1 MESSLSDPARP
12 VGRGRKAQAAV
23 RAATL
28 AELLDRGYAE
38 LTVEGVAQRA
48 GVHKTTLYR
57 RWKDRASLVV
67 DALAER
73 FATDIPIPDTGAIET
88 DLQALAQALVQSMT
102 GPVGRAVQTA
112 MYSDA
117 GRLPEIAEARRRIFA
132 DRFRRA
138 EPVVARAIER
148 GELPADTDPVELIKT
163 LVAPIHFR
171 LLVSP
176 DPVEEG
182 TADLAVSITLA
193 AARAGVLAKGSPAPA
208 TATEADAGQAAD
220 EGAARAAGAQA
231 STKRSASAGTKSS

>member
-1 MESSLSDPARP
+1 MELSPSEPARP
-12 VGRGRKAQAAV
+12 VGRGLKAQAAV

-67 DALAER
+67 DALAEH
-73 FATDIPIPDTGAIET
+73 FATDIPIPDTGAVET
-88 DLQALAQALVQSMT
+88 DLQALARGLVQSMT

-112 MYSDA
+112 MFSDA
-117 GRLPEIAEARRRIFA
+117 GRLPEVAEAKRRIFA

-138 EPVVARAIER
+138 EPVVARAIAR

-163 LVAPIHFR
+163 LAAPIYFR
-171 LLVSP
+171 LLVSA

-182 TADLAVSITLA
+182 TAEQAVRITLA
-193 AARAGVLAKGSPAPA
+193 AAHAGALARGSVVAVE
-208 TATEADAGQAAD
+208 ATETDAGQA
-220 EGAARAAGAQA
+220 
-231 STKRSASAGTKSS
+231 

>member
-1 MESSLSDPARP
+1 MELSPSEPTRP

-67 DALAER
+67 DALAEH
-73 FATDIPIPDTGAIET
+73 FATDIPIPDTGAVET
-88 DLQALAQALVQSMT
+88 DLQALARALVQSMS

-112 MYSDA
+112 MFSDA
-117 GRLPEIAEARRRIFA
+117 GRLPEVAEAKRRIFA

-163 LVAPIHFR
+163 LAAPIYFR
-171 LLVSP
+171 LLVSA

-182 TADLAVSITLA
+182 TAEQAVQITLA
-193 AARAGVLAKGSPAPA
+193 AARAGALVRGSAA
-208 TATEADAGQAAD
+208 AVEAAEADAGQA
-220 EGAARAAGAQA
+220 
-231 STKRSASAGTKSS
+231 

>member
-1 MESSLSDPARP
+1 MELGSSGPARP
-12 VGRGRKAQAAV
+12 VGRGLKAQAAV

-57 RWKDRASLVV
+57 RWKDRESLVV
-67 DALAER
+67 DALSEH
-73 FATDIPIPDTGAIET
+73 FATDIPTPDTGAVET
-88 DLQALAQALVQSMT
+88 DLLALARALVRSMT

-117 GRLPEIAEARRRIFA
+117 GRLPEIAEAKRRVFA

-163 LVAPIHFR
+163 LAAPIYFR
-171 LLVSP
+171 LLVSA

-182 TADLAVSITLA
+182 AAEQAVRITLA
-193 AARAGVLAKGSPAPA
+193 AARAGALARGSAA
-208 TATEADAGQAAD
+208 ADGTTEAEAGQA
-220 EGAARAAGAQA
+220 
-231 STKRSASAGTKSS
+231 

>member
-1 MESSLSDPARP
+1 MESGSSGPARP

-57 RWKDRASLVV
+57 RWKDRESLVV
-67 DALAER
+67 DALAEH
-73 FATDIPIPDTGAIET
+73 FATDIPTPDTGSVET
-88 DLQALAQALVQSMT
+88 DLQALARALVQSMT

-117 GRLPEIAEARRRIFA
+117 GRLPEIAEARRRVFA

-148 GELPADTDPVELIKT
+148 GELPAETDPVELFKT
-163 LVAPIHFR
+163 LAAPIYFR
-171 LLVSP
+171 LLVSS

-182 TADLAVSITLA
+182 TADQAVRITLA
-193 AARAGVLAKGSPAPA
+193 AARAGLLTQASAVAVK
-208 TATEADAGQAAD
+208 ATEADAGQA
-220 EGAARAAGAQA
+220 
-231 STKRSASAGTKSS
+231 

>member
-1 MESSLSDPARP
+1 MQLLVAIRWSLTREYLLTQLGVAMELGSSGPARP

-28 AELLDRGYAE
+28 AELVDRGYAE

-67 DALAER
+67 DALAEH
-73 FATDIPIPDTGAIET
+73 FATDIPIPDTGAVET
-88 DLQALAQALVQSMT
+88 DLQALAQALVQSMS

-117 GRLPEIAEARRRIFA
+117 GRLPEIAEARRRVFA
-132 DRFRRA
+132 DRFQRA
-138 EPVVARAIER
+138 EPVIARAIER

-163 LVAPIHFR
+163 LVAPIYFR

-182 TADLAVSITLA
+182 TADQAVRITLA
-193 AARAGVLAKGSPAPA
+193 AARAGALTQGSGVAVK
-208 TATEADAGQAAD
+208 ATEAGTGQA
-220 EGAARAAGAQA
+220 
-231 STKRSASAGTKSS
+231 

>member
-1 MESSLSDPARP
+1 MESSPSEPARP

-67 DALAER
+67 DALAEH
-73 FATDIPIPDTGAIET
+73 FATDIPIPDTGAVET
-88 DLQALAQALVQSMT
+88 DLQALARALVQSMS

-112 MYSDA
+112 MFSDA
-117 GRLPEIAEARRRIFA
+117 GRLPEVAEAKQRIFA

-148 GELPADTDPVELIKT
+148 GELPADTDPAELIKT
-163 LVAPIHFR
+163 LAAPIYFR
-171 LLVSP
+171 LLISA

-182 TADLAVSITLA
+182 TAEQAVRITLA
-193 AARAGVLAKGSPAPA
+193 AARAGALAPGSAG
-208 TATEADAGQAAD
+208 ATEADAGQP
-220 EGAARAAGAQA
+220 
-231 STKRSASAGTKSS
+231 

>member
-1 MESSLSDPARP
+1 MESGSSGRARP

-57 RWKDRASLVV
+57 RWKDRESLVV
-67 DALAER
+67 DALAEH
-73 FATDIPIPDTGAIET
+73 FATDIPTPDTGSVET
-88 DLQALAQALVQSMT
+88 DLQALARALVQSMT

-117 GRLPEIAEARRRIFA
+117 GRLPEIAEARRRVFA

-148 GELPADTDPVELIKT
+148 GELPAETDPVELFKT
-163 LVAPIHFR
+163 LAAPIYFR
-171 LLVSP
+171 LLVSS

-182 TADLAVSITLA
+182 TADQAVRITLA
-193 AARAGVLAKGSPAPA
+193 AARAGLLTQASAVAVK
-208 TATEADAGQAAD
+208 ATEADVGQA
-220 EGAARAAGAQA
+220 
-231 STKRSASAGTKSS
+231 

>member
-1 MESSLSDPARP
+1 MESDSSETARP

-57 RWKDRASLVV
+57 RWKDRESLVV
-67 DALAER
+67 DALAEH
-73 FATDIPIPDTGAIET
+73 FATDIPTPDTGAVET
-88 DLQALAQALVQSMT
+88 DLQALARALVQSMT

-112 MYSDA
+112 MFSDA
-117 GRLPEIAEARRRIFA
+117 GRLPEVAEAKRRIFA

-138 EPVVARAIER
+138 EPVIARAIER

-163 LVAPIHFR
+163 LAAPIYFR
-171 LLVSP
+171 LLVSS

-182 TADLAVSITLA
+182 TAEQAVRITLA
-193 AARAGVLAKGSPAPA
+193 AARAGALARRSAVADK
-208 TATEADAGQAAD
+208 ATEAEAG
-220 EGAARAAGAQA
+220 R
-231 STKRSASAGTKSS
+231 T

>member
-1 MESSLSDPARP
+1 MELESSGPARP

-48 GVHKTTLYR
+48 GVHKTTVYR

-67 DALAER
+67 DALSEH
-73 FATDIPIPDTGAIET
+73 FATDIPTPDTGAIET
-88 DLQALAQALVQSMT
+88 DLSALARALAHSMT

-117 GRLPEIAEARRRIFA
+117 GRLPEIAEARRRVFA

-138 EPVVARAIER
+138 EPVITRAIER
-148 GELPADTDPVELIKT
+148 GELPAETDPVELLKT
-163 LVAPIHFR
+163 LAAPIYFR
-171 LLVSP
+171 LLVSA

-182 TADLAVSITLA
+182 TADQAVRITLA
-193 AARAGVLAKGSPAPA
+193 AARAGALNQGSAVGVK
-208 TATEADAGQAAD
+208 ATEADAGQA
-220 EGAARAAGAQA
+220 
-231 STKRSASAGTKSS
+231 

>member
-1 MESSLSDPARP
+1 MESGSSGPTRP

-48 GVHKTTLYR
+48 GVHKTTVYR

-67 DALAER
+67 DALAEH
-73 FATDIPIPDTGAIET
+73 FAADIPTPDTGAIET
-88 DLQALAQALVQSMT
+88 DLRALARALAQSMT

-117 GRLPEIAEARRRIFA
+117 GRLPEIAEARRRVFA

-138 EPVVARAIER
+138 EPVITRAIER
-148 GELPADTDPVELIKT
+148 GELPAETDPVELLKT
-163 LVAPIHFR
+163 LAAPIYFR
-171 LLVSP
+171 LLVSA
-176 DPVEEG
+176 DPIEEA
-182 TADLAVSITLA
+182 TADQAVRITLA
-193 AARAGVLAKGSPAPA
+193 AARAGALVQGSAVA
-208 TATEADAGQAAD
+208 VK
-220 EGAARAAGAQA
+220 AAGADADQP
-231 STKRSASAGTKSS
+231 

>member
-1 MESSLSDPARP
+1 MELSPSEPARP

-38 LTVEGVAQRA
+38 LTIEGVAQRA

-67 DALAER
+67 DALAEH
-73 FATDIPIPDTGAIET
+73 FATDIPIPDTGAVET
-88 DLQALAQALVQSMT
+88 DLQALARALVQSMT

-112 MYSDA
+112 MFSDA
-117 GRLPEIAEARRRIFA
+117 GRLPEVAEAKRRIFA

-163 LVAPIHFR
+163 LAAPIYFR
-171 LLVSP
+171 LLISA

-182 TADLAVSITLA
+182 TAEQAVRITLA
-193 AARAGVLAKGSPAPA
+193 AARAGALAQGSAVA
-208 TATEADAGQAAD
+208 VEATEADADQA
-220 EGAARAAGAQA
+220 
-231 STKRSASAGTKSS
+231 

>member
-1 MESSLSDPARP
+1 MELSPSEPARP

-38 LTVEGVAQRA
+38 LTIEGVAQRA

-67 DALAER
+67 DALAEH
-73 FATDIPIPDTGAIET
+73 FATDIPIPDTGAVET
-88 DLQALAQALVQSMT
+88 DLQALARALVQSMT
-102 GPVGRAVQTA
+102 DPVGRAVQTA
-112 MYSDA
+112 MFSDA
-117 GRLPEIAEARRRIFA
+117 GRLPEVAEAKRQIFA

-148 GELPADTDPVELIKT
+148 GELPADTDPVALIKT
-163 LVAPIHFR
+163 LAAPIYFR
-171 LLVSP
+171 LLVSA

-182 TADLAVSITLA
+182 TAEQAVRITLA
-193 AARAGVLAKGSPAPA
+193 AARAGALARGSAVA
-208 TATEADAGQAAD
+208 VETAEGDADQA
-220 EGAARAAGAQA
+220 
-231 STKRSASAGTKSS
+231 